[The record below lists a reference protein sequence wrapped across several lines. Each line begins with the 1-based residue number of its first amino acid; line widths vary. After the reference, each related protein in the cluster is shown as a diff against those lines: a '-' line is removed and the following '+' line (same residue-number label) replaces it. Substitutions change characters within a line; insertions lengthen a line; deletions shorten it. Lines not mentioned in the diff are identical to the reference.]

1 MYLTDEAVTK
11 RLYEFTENGG
21 TVVLTN
27 RSGVKDEYN
36 KCIMEQLPTVY
47 RKLVGA
53 YVEEYD
59 PIGYDTSSIR
69 LTDGSIYKCRQW
81 CDILCPETA
90 ETIAVYDEEFYKG
103 KAAITRNSCGRGTA
117 YYIGTVCEKKLY
129 CKLAKDILLES
140 GIPFVEGL
148 PDNVELTTRT
158 GDGIIARFIFNNTAK
173 NQNFTLDKEEI
184 SLAPFEMKINIIG
197 G

>member
-1 MYLTDEAVTK
+1 
-11 RLYEFTENGG
+11 
-21 TVVLTN
+21 
-27 RSGVKDEYN
+27 
-36 KCIMEQLPTVY
+36 MEQLPTVY

-158 GDGIIARFIFNNTAK
+158 GDDVIARFIFNNTAK
-173 NQNFTLDKEEI
+173 NQHFTLDKEEI
-184 SLAPFEMKINIIG
+184 SLAPFEMKIDIFG